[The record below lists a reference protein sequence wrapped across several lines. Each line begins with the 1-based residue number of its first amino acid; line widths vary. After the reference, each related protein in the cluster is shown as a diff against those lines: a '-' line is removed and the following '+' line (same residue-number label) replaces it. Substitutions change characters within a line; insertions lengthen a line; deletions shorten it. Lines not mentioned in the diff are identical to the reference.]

1 MDDDLKMYY
10 RLYLK
15 YKGDNIMNLLDR
27 GSDYFL
33 LQSFTVRNMMENM
46 DFNTKFDDYENK
58 LSLNEITNLISEIL
72 SSVNPKYKENFD
84 EILKDGTIEFYD
96 KDDLNSVNDHLKD
109 GKNIG
114 AYAGIEREYD
124 ERYDSKNAHKTIVVP
139 LTHTIDDVY
148 TFIHEFVHYL
158 ASKLFHLSDDY
169 DLLTESAA
177 ITSEFLVFEYLKKY
191 DKYHNDSVKRINF
204 RLEDLKQK
212 SKNVFVEITAYNKV
226 MSSLEELKDI
236 KVNTDDSTEAYIL
249 DKYHHGLKKD
259 IEYFIGTVI
268 AVINYKKYK
277 EGILDISD
285 FEKYNSA
292 LNDNINFDS
301 LIYIM
306 SNKPNLFEVKDA
318 LEYTYNSVNKLKQKL
333 PKQR

>member
-27 GSDYFL
+27 GSDYLL

-46 DFNTKFDDYENK
+46 DFNTKFDEYENK

-124 ERYDSKNAHKTIVVP
+124 ERYDSKNAYKTIVVP
-139 LTHTIDDVY
+139 LTHTINDVY
-148 TFIHEFVHYL
+148 TFVHEFVHGL
-158 ASKLFHLSDDY
+158 VGICPIIRTLS
-169 DLLTESAA
+169 
-177 ITSEFLVFEYLKKY
+177 
-191 DKYHNDSVKRINF
+191 
-204 RLEDLKQK
+204 
-212 SKNVFVEITAYNKV
+212 
-226 MSSLEELKDI
+226 
-236 KVNTDDSTEAYIL
+236 
-249 DKYHHGLKKD
+249 
-259 IEYFIGTVI
+259 
-268 AVINYKKYK
+268 
-277 EGILDISD
+277 
-285 FEKYNSA
+285 
-292 LNDNINFDS
+292 
-301 LIYIM
+301 
-306 SNKPNLFEVKDA
+306 
-318 LEYTYNSVNKLKQKL
+318 
-333 PKQR
+333 